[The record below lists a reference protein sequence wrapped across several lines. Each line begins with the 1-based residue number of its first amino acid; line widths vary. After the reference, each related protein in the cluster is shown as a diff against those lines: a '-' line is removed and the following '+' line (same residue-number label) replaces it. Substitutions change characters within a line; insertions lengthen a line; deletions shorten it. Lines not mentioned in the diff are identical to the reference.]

1 MKPNLKISAAVAA
14 ILTTPTAVVL
24 AAPPDAAP
32 AGAAEGALTEV
43 IVTAEKRTENLQDVP
58 ITIQVLTSETLKQL
72 NVTTFDDFVKYLPN
86 VTQSSWGPGASLI
99 TMRGLST
106 GALGTQGSG
115 TDANFPN
122 VAVYLDDQSAMMPY
136 RNLDVYGVDLER
148 IEVLEGPQG
157 TLFGGGAEAGALR
170 YITNKPKLDKV
181 EGVVNAGYG
190 ITAHGDPNTNFDA
203 TLNVPLV
210 TDTLALRGVV
220 YGEHRG
226 GYINNVPQTFTRS
239 PNDLGIAYADYA
251 LTCTAGVPTN
261 GVCPPPVAPAKSNVP
276 KSYGV
281 PPGSFPPINNQAEV
295 RNAINPVDYTGIRA
309 ELLWKINDNWNF
321 LVTQNYQ
328 SLDAEGV
335 FYQMP
340 TGSDFQF
347 NHTPLPDLSVTMFNP
362 SFSKDKFEITTWTL
376 NGQISWLKAIYAGG
390 YVDRNVESQS
400 DYTNYS
406 RGYFGDFYQC
416 TTHPAPPKGAVNPS
430 YVHYG
435 VPGPDSHCY
444 SPNAWWHNTQQ
455 VTHLSHELR
464 LSTPDDWRARGL
476 LGGYLEQFRVYDN
489 TDWFYKTIPPC
500 TAPAAPNQGCLT
512 NITPPVGSTS
522 QNPNTRPDNQG
533 FFDDVQRGYKQ
544 WAVFGSVDFD
554 LIPKTLTVTAG
565 TRYYNFN
572 NTETGSYVGSFG
584 CQNAGPSGSPCGQH
598 NLNALDLQNTETGY
612 TSRANA
618 TWHITRDV
626 MAYYTWSQG
635 YRPGGYNREA
645 TCHLPNAAGVD
656 QWCISQY
663 FHPDKLTNNELGVK
677 SEWLDHHLLLNGTVY
692 QEDWKNT
699 QIQFFNPAALG
710 NLTFV
715 TNGADYRVRGF
726 ELQLAWR
733 LMQGLTVDGSA
744 AWNSSSQQNNPSLIV
759 NNPALKG
766 TAAFGTPITS
776 IENVFG
782 VPGSPLAQ
790 SPPFQGNLRMRYDW
804 QVSNYACFAQIAG
817 THIASSLAN
826 VGTVPPIAPVG
837 STHINYTDPGY
848 STLDAS
854 LGLARDNWTAEVYG
868 QNLTDER
875 GVIFTSAS
883 QAIET
888 QTVIRPRVLGLK
900 VGYKF

>member
-1 MKPNLKISAAVAA
+1 VAA
-14 ILTTPTAVVL
+14 ILSAPTVVVFA
-24 AAPPDAAP
+24 AAPPDEAAATAP
-32 AGAAEGALTEV
+32 GGALTEV
-43 IVTAEKRTENLQDVP
+43 IVTAEKRTENVQDVP
-58 ITIQVLTSETLKQL
+58 ITMQVLSGETLEKL
-72 NVTTFDDFVKYLPN
+72 NVSTFDDFVKYLPN
-86 VTQSSWGPGASLI
+86 VTQSSWGPGQSLI

-122 VAVYLDDQSAMMPY
+122 VAIYLDDQSAMMPY

-170 YITNKPKLDKV
+170 YITNKPKLGKV
-181 EGVVNAGYG
+181 EGILNAGYG
-190 ITAHGDPNTNFDA
+190 ITAHGDPNMNFDA
-203 TLNVPLV
+203 TLNVPLLI
-210 TDTLALRGVV
+210 DTLALRVV
-220 YGEHRG
+220 GYGERRG

-239 PNDLGIAYADYA
+239 NNDLSIGYAGYA
-251 LTCTAGVPTN
+251 TGCAFGVPTN
-261 GVCPPPVAPAKSNVP
+261 GLCLAAPPPGSKQSVTT
-276 KSYGV
+276 YGV
-281 PPGSFPPINNQAEV
+281 PPGSVSINNQSQV

-309 ELLWKINDNWNF
+309 ELLWKISDDWNF

-340 TGSDFQF
+340 TGSDYQF

-362 SFSKDKFEITTWTL
+362 SYSNDKFEITTWTL

-390 YVDRNVESQS
+390 YVDRNVVSQS

-406 RGYFGDFYQC
+406 RGYFGAFYQC
-416 TTHPAPPKGAVNPS
+416 TTNGSAGAP
-430 YVHYG
+430 YQHYG
-435 VPGPDSHCY
+435 VPGPKSQCY

-464 LSTPDDWRARGL
+464 LSTPDDWRLRGL
-476 LGGYLEQFRVYDN
+476 LGGYLEQFKVYDN
-489 TDWFYKTIPPC
+489 TDWFYKDTPPC
-500 TAPAAPNQGCLT
+500 TTTFTFGCLT
-512 NITPPVGSTS
+512 NITPPPGATV

-544 WAVFGSVDFD
+544 YAFFGSVDFD

-565 TRYYNFN
+565 TRYYNFK

-584 CQNAGPSGSPCGQH
+584 CQNAGVPPSTCGAH
-598 NLNALDLQNTETGY
+598 NLNALNLENTETGY

-618 TWHITRDV
+618 TWHITPDV

-645 TCHLPNAAGVD
+645 TCHLPGGSTGLD

-663 FHPDKLTNNELGVK
+663 FKPDKLTNNELGMK
-677 SEWLDHHLLLNGTVY
+677 SEWLDHHLLLNGTIY

-726 ELQLAWR
+726 ELQVAWR
-733 LMQGLTVDGSA
+733 LMQGLQLDGSA
-744 AWNSSSQQNNPSLIV
+744 AWNHSSQQNNPSLIT
-759 NNPALKG
+759 NNPALMG
-766 TAAFGTPITS
+766 TADEHLLGTPITS

-782 VPGSPLAQ
+782 VPGSTLAQ
-790 SPPFQGNLRMRYDW
+790 SPSFQGNLRLRYDW
-804 QVSNYACFAQIAG
+804 VSGNYAYFAQIAG
-817 THIASSLAN
+817 THIGSSLAN

-837 STHINYTDPGY
+837 ATHINYTDPAY
-848 STLDAS
+848 STLDAA
-854 LGLARDNWTAEVYG
+854 LGLSRDNWTAEVYG

-875 GVIFTSAS
+875 GIIFRSAS

-888 QTVIRPRVLGLK
+888 QTVIRPRVIGLK
-900 VGYKF
+900 VGYRF